1 MPLKKTIGLFGGSFD
16 PIHFGHIN
24 LAIQLMEIHRLDE
37 VIWMPAHCSPF
48 KTSAPPH
55 ASPKDRLAMLKAAL
69 EGIPQFRI
77 LPLELERHG
86 PSYTIDT
93 VRALSSENASLRLL
107 LSEEAAAHFSQW
119 KEADELLRLAPP
131 LIGGRRAGDPPRLP
145 DALRPAFTPTRIL
158 EISSTEVRER
168 LKKKLYCGH
177 LIPAKA
183 LDYIHLHHLYS
194 MR

>member
-1 MPLKKTIGLFGGSFD
+1 MKKNIGLFGGSFD

-24 LAIQLMEIHRLDE
+24 LAIQLMEIHQLDE
-37 VIWMPAHCSPF
+37 VIWMPAYCSPF
-48 KTSAPPH
+48 KTSTPPK
-55 ASPKDRLAMLKAAL
+55 ASPKDRAAMLKAAL
-69 EGIPQFRI
+69 EKIPRFRI
-77 LPLELERHG
+77 STLEVERNG

-107 LSEEAAAHFSQW
+107 LSEEAAAHFNQW
-119 KEADELLRLAPP
+119 KEAGELLRLAPP
-131 LIGGRRAGDPPRLP
+131 LIGGRRAGAPPNLS
-145 DALRPAFTPTRIL
+145 DSLKKAFTPTRIL

-194 MR
+194 RP

>member
-1 MPLKKTIGLFGGSFD
+1 MKKTVGLFGGSFD
-16 PIHFGHIN
+16 PIHLGHIN
-24 LAIQLMEIHRLDE
+24 LAVQLMEIHRLDQ

-48 KTSAPPH
+48 KTATPPH
-55 ASPKDRLAMLKAAL
+55 ASPKDRLAMLAAAL

-77 LPLELERHG
+77 STLEIDRHG
-86 PSYTIDT
+86 PSYTIDS
-93 VRALSSENASLRLL
+93 VRALCSENASLRLL
-107 LSEEAAAHFSQW
+107 LSEEAAAHFNQW
-119 KEADELLRLAPP
+119 KEASELLRLAPP
-131 LIGGRRAGDPPRLP
+131 LIGGRRADAHPLLP
-145 DALRPAFTPTRIL
+145 DLLKPAFTPTRIL

-194 MR
+194 MP